1 MAVIQVTDHH
11 TVYENPI
18 PHIRSRHGYFPGVV
32 KLPSGDLLALFAM
45 GEAMDA
51 ANVITH
57 VSRSS
62 DRGQT
67 WNLQDPLHPRSDE
80 NPFYSDYLK
89 PTVLSDGTL
98 IATGYRFHRTGR
110 DESIVNPET
119 DGLRDGDNLVSLS
132 SDEGHTWSTPRV
144 IPRRYPEL
152 VEASGPCIELHNGTI
167 LVAGSL
173 FPMWDGTHP
182 SGCIGALLRSPDKG
196 KTWDSDAQFYDGT
209 LGTIAPGEP
218 RLCEMQDGR
227 IVALWWAT
235 DHAAGKNLPNHVTVS
250 HDAGETW
257 SGPIDTTIGAQ
268 ASNLMYLGGDLLLA
282 IHCHREG
289 EVGLLVRI
297 VDFAGDQWRTVEQA
311 SIWDKT
317 RSSKVGAFAQM
328 AIQLKFGQA
337 SLLRLDDGD
346 ILATHWAVEDG
357 QGRILTHRLRVTL

>member
-1 MAVIQVTDHH
+1 MATIEVMDHH

-18 PHIRSRHGYFPGVV
+18 PHIRSRHGYFPGLV

-51 ANVITH
+51 TNVTTC

-67 WNLQDPLHPRSDE
+67 WNLQGPLHRKSDE
-80 NPFYSDYLK
+80 NPFDSDYLK
-89 PTVLSDGTL
+89 PNALRDGTL

-110 DESIVNPET
+110 DEPIANPKT
-119 DGLRDGDNLVSLS
+119 DGVCGGDNLVTQSC
-132 SDEGHTWSTPRV
+132 DEGHTWNTPQV
-144 IPRRYPEL
+144 IPRSYPEL
-152 VEASGPCIELHNGTI
+152 VEASGPCIELHDGT
-167 LVAGSL
+167 LLAAGSL

-182 SGCIGALLRSPDKG
+182 SGYVGALLRSRDKG
-196 KTWDSDAQFYDGT
+196 KTWDDDARFYDGK
-209 LGTIAPGEP
+209 LGTIAPSEP

-235 DHAAGKNLPNHVTVS
+235 DHAAGRNLPNHITFS
-250 HDAGETW
+250 HDAGESW
-257 SGPIDTTIGAQ
+257 SGPVDTGVGAQ
-268 ASNLMYLGGDLLLA
+268 ASTLMHLGEDLLLA

-289 EVGLLVRI
+289 EVGLVVRI
-297 VDFAGDQWRTVEQA
+297 VDFAGDQWRIVEQA
-311 SIWDKT
+311 SIWDKA

-346 ILATHWAVEDG
+346 ILATHWAVEEG